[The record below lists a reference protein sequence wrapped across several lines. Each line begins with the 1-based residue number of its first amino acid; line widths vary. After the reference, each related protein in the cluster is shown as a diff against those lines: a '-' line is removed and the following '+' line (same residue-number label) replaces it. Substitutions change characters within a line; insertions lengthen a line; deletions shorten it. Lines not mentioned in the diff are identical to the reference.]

1 MLKLQGMI
9 VTAKDLMMR
18 LRIVWLLILLCLGT
32 TVHAQIDVEDE
43 LRAFV
48 EGIVP
53 ANGSAVSARI
63 TIGDDTWAAAAGLV
77 DIKDDEPAS
86 PDSRFRIASMSK
98 TFVAVTVLQL
108 VEEGVLDLDD
118 TVIDWLDEDLVED
131 LANADEATLLQLLTM
146 TAGIP
151 EYLNDDFFEAILE
164 DPTYKWTASEVLRYA
179 YYYDAYFD
187 PGDGFEYI
195 NTNYILLQ
203 LVIEAATEQP
213 LHEVVRERILDPL
226 ELADTYTQI
235 QETLPGDFVHGYED
249 IEGDSALEDVTE
261 YNDGAGLG
269 DGALIST
276 TADLT
281 RFYQA
286 LFIDGELLSEES
298 VEMMI
303 DVANEEYEY
312 GIGLE
317 VYDSEYGLVLGHT
330 GGVLGFTGA
339 VFYAPDLGAIVVILY
354 GSDGLSEDD
363 ITTLFE
369 IAEEAA

>member
-1 MLKLQGMI
+1 
-9 VTAKDLMMR
+9 
-18 LRIVWLLILLCLGT
+18 
-32 TVHAQIDVEDE
+32 
-43 LRAFV
+43 
-48 EGIVP
+48 
-53 ANGSAVSARI
+53 
-63 TIGDDTWAAAAGLV
+63 
-77 DIKDDEPAS
+77 
-86 PDSRFRIASMSK
+86 MSK